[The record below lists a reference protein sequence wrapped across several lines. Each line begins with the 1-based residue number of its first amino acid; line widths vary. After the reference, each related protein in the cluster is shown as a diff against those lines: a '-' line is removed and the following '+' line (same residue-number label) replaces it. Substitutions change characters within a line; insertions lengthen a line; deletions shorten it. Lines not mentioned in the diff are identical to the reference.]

1 MEKKALC
8 SVVLQKEVTD
18 DPDLAMQKPAITAEG
33 VHFQFFFRK
42 VSVAHAWSHWLSAIG
57 RQSILCFYVH
67 STAVLHCSTSDVF
80 LFYRGIAVFFHPQ
93 LSLHQQV
100 PSLNDLRG
108 WLLMAYDIMHV
119 AVESKHHT
127 MQGGAVI
134 TSITNVLMSAGIHAA
149 TLYQLLQWR

>member
-1 MEKKALC
+1 MHGHTGCLLLAGSPSC
-8 SVVLQKEVTD
+8 ASMCILQ
-18 DPDLAMQKPAITAEG
+18 LYCI
-33 VHFQFFFRK
+33 
-42 VSVAHAWSHWLSAIG
+42 
-57 RQSILCFYVH
+57 
-67 STAVLHCSTSDVF
+67 AVTSDVF

-100 PSLNDLRG
+100 PSLTDLRG

-119 AVESKHHT
+119 TVESKHHT